1 MLRTKRSI
9 TTEISTSNPQKV
21 SVMQKATSSFVEIKS
36 AGLSLCRGSQTQRRW
51 IVSLHRLMVCI
62 VVESKCTS
70 IRVSQHLWTF
80 KWVLKIGISCE
91 SMTLNPHCCLLT
103 FQRET
108 TTVDAE
114 DAEAGGESSV
124 YRLLSAGGCCYVSA
138 FCSPAAQLWTNPCW
152 LFRDHMA
159 FSLRL
164 APRGLCCGQH
174 GPPHPSSS
182 AVLTPCL
189 SKVFDHTVHIH
200 KNNIWKKCTQQSIT
214 SDQSKWSDSQ
224 FTFVLVS
231 TFTVFSRHAHAYWIK
246 SF

>member
-1 MLRTKRSI
+1 MSAKNRNFLWI
-9 TTEISTSNPQKV
+9 NDTE
-21 SVMQKATSSFVEIKS
+21 SS
-36 AGLSLCRGSQTQRRW
+36 R
-51 IVSLHRLMVCI
+51 
-62 VVESKCTS
+62 
-70 IRVSQHLWTF
+70 
-80 KWVLKIGISCE
+80 
-91 SMTLNPHCCLLT
+91 CLLT

-174 GPPHPSSS
+174 GLLILLLLLSLPPVSPRKS
-182 AVLTPCL
+182 P
-189 SKVFDHTVHIH
+189 VFDHTVHIH
-200 KNNIWKKCTQQSIT
+200 KNNIWKKCTQQSLT

-224 FTFVLVS
+224 FTFVLLS
-231 TFTVFSRHAHAYWIK
+231 TFTLFSRHAHAYWIK